1 MISVMEKTRGED
13 LAAERLAMAFDLYDA
28 AESMMRQNLRRRH
41 PEADDDEIERR
52 LIEWLL
58 TRRGEGDAVGRVV
71 PWGEREPS

>member
-41 PEADDDEIERR
+41 PEADDDEIEQR

-71 PWGEREPS
+71 PWSEREPS